1 MSALLVDHH
10 LGTSRAGDLALTVQ
24 VRDEG
29 VHPSVLSAAWDAVH
43 EELERISRAFSTT
56 DPGSAVS
63 QLRSGATLLVDDGVA
78 TVIDRCL
85 EARALTGG
93 AFDPWSLPGGF
104 DPSGL
109 LHGWTAEVCASVL
122 HRHGLRR
129 FSVDVTG
136 DLVGRGER
144 WRIGVPHP
152 DDAGRSVA
160 QVEVRDG
167 AVATSRADDVLDPAT
182 GERATGCRQATVV
195 GPDAVLADA
204 LATALVVRGVEG
216 SRWFAQL
223 PGWSACLVVG
233 DELAWWG
240 DAVLPA

>member
-1 MSALLVDHH
+1 MTALLVDRH
-10 LGTSRAGDLALTVQ
+10 LGTSRAGDLAVTLQ

-29 VHPSVLSAAWDAVH
+29 LHPSVVSAAWDAVH
-43 EELERISRAFSTT
+43 DELDRISRAFSTT
-56 DPGSAVS
+56 DPDSAVS
-63 QLRSGATLLVDDGVA
+63 QLRDGATLLVDDGVA

-85 EARALTGG
+85 EARALTAG

-109 LHGWTAEVCASVL
+109 LHGWTAEVCAAVL
-122 HRHGLRR
+122 RRHGLRR
-129 FSVDVTG
+129 FSVDVAG
-136 DLVGRGER
+136 DLVCRGEI
-144 WRIGVPHP
+144 WRVPVPHP
-152 DDAGRSVA
+152 ADAARTVA
-160 QVEVRDG
+160 QVQVRDG
-167 AVATSRADDVLDPAT
+167 AMATSRAADVVDPTT
-182 GERATGCRQATVV
+182 GRQATGCLQATVV
-195 GPDAVLADA
+195 GPDPALADA

-223 PGWSACLVVG
+223 PGWSACVVVG

>member
-1 MSALLVDHH
+1 MTALLVDRH
-10 LGTSRAGDLALTVQ
+10 LGTSHAGDLAVTLQ

-29 VHPSVLSAAWDAVH
+29 IHPSVVSAAWDAVH
-43 EELERISRAFSTT
+43 DELDRISRAFSTT

-63 QLRSGATLLVDDGVA
+63 QLRDGATLLVDDGVA

-109 LHGWTAEVCASVL
+109 LHGWTAEVCAAVL
-122 HRHGLRR
+122 RRHGLRR

-136 DLVGRGER
+136 DLVCRGEV
-144 WRIGVPHP
+144 WRVPVPHP
-152 DDAGRSVA
+152 DDAARAVA

-167 AVATSRADDVLDPAT
+167 SMATSRAADVVDPAT
-182 GERATGCRQATVV
+182 GLRATGCRQATVV
-195 GPDAVLADA
+195 GPDPVLADA